1 MPDAK
6 NQPATPPATD
16 PKGGGWSKDASSIQ
30 ESFNA
35 AVNTSSEDG
44 KFSAQILGGSMIATS
59 ILLVVVIAL
68 FSAMRNRRFAGED
81 NGHQL
86 FRTIIFSIVAL
97 VLLMVFVGLVS
108 RSPS

>member
-6 NQPATPPATD
+6 NQPATPPATN

-44 KFSAQILGGSMIATS
+44 KFSAQILGGSMIGFS
-59 ILLVVVIAL
+59 IFLVLIMAL
-68 FSAMRNRRFAGED
+68 FSAMRNRSFAGVD

-86 FRTIIFSIVAL
+86 FRTIFFSVIAL
-97 VLLMVFVGLVS
+97 VILMVFVGIAS
-108 RSPS
+108 YSPS